1 MNEPFMKKISFLL
14 LSGIWL
20 SLLFQ
25 SCLEPKVDLPEQVTG
40 LAPIYFEGDWR
51 DIGAEPARPIKELF
65 KIYYKDSIIFAGEAL
80 QGIHVID
87 NTDPFHPEPI
97 KFIRIPGNS
106 DIAVKGSTL
115 YANNLS
121 SLIAIDISDLNNIRV
136 LSRVENAFPG
146 QGAPLPQDYFGFF
159 ECPDPNMGAIIGWS
173 EKVLE
178 RPQCWR

>member
-1 MNEPFMKKISFLL
+1 MNKIYFLL

-25 SCLEPKVDLPEQVTG
+25 SCLDPKLDIPEQSIG
-40 LAPIYFEGDWR
+40 LAPIYFEGDCR

-87 NTDPFHPEPI
+87 NTDPFYPEPI

-106 DIAVKGSTL
+106 DIAIKGNTL

-121 SLIAIDISDLNNIRV
+121 SLVAIDISDLNDIRV
-136 LSRVENAFPG
+136 ASRVENAFPG
-146 QGAPLPQDYFGFF
+146 QGAPLPDGYIGFF

-173 EKVLE
+173 EKLLK